1 MKYISFIAALALL
14 VTGTQSCTVRIDKNK
29 ALEMVRLFNQQTI
42 KASGVMAS
50 KEIKTEN
57 CHRLTVSNGI
67 DVEYIQDGK
76 NYLTINASD
85 NILPCIEV
93 IGNDGELTIGVKDS
107 ASYNSRIWNMDAKV
121 TVHGSVL
128 GSLDLKGSGDFTCK
142 ELSMPDDLVTIT
154 ITGSGTAEFGKILS
168 SEFSIDISGS
178 GSLDCEEIKT
188 GRCDAL
194 VRGSGDVD
202 FDKVNADVLTAS
214 VRGSGD
220 MDFDNVNVNSVEA
233 YITGS
238 GDISLVGKTG
248 KATYMVVG
256 SGDIDAA
263 KMKCGA
269 EPDITVTGSG
279 SVSYQ
284 TADGKIKSK

>member
-14 VTGTQSCTVRIDKNK
+14 VTGTQSCIVRIDKNK
-29 ALEMVRLFNQQTI
+29 ALEMVRLFNDYTI

-50 KEIKTEN
+50 KEIKTGN
-57 CHRLTVSNGI
+57 CHRLTASNGI
-67 DVEYIQDGK
+67 DVEYLQDGK
-76 NYLTINASD
+76 NFVTVNASD
-85 NILPCIEV
+85 NILPYIDVTE
-93 IGNDGELTIGVKDS
+93 NDGELTIGVKDS
-107 ASYNSRIWNMDAKV
+107 TSYNRIWNKDAKV
-121 TVHGSVL
+121 IVHGSVL

-142 ELSMPDDLVTIT
+142 ELSMPDDLVTIA
-154 ITGSGTAEFGKILS
+154 ITGSGTAEFGKILT

-188 GRCDAL
+188 GRMDAL
-194 VRGSGDVD
+194 VRGSGDVE
-202 FDKVNADVLTAS
+202 FDKVNADVLTSS

-220 MDFDNVNVNSVEA
+220 MDFDNVNVNSIEA

-238 GDISLVGKTG
+238 GGISLVGKTG

-284 TADGKIKSK
+284 AADGKIKSK

>member
-14 VTGTQSCTVRIDKNK
+14 VTGTQSCTFRIDKTK
-29 ALEMVRLFNQQTI
+29 ALEMVRLFNDYYI
-42 KASGVMAS
+42 KASGNKMT
-50 KEIKTEN
+50 KEIKIEN
-57 CHRLTVSNGI
+57 FHRLTVCDDI

-142 ELSMPDDLVTIT
+142 ELSMPDDLVTIA
-154 ITGSGTAEFGKILS
+154 ITGSGTAEFGKILT

-188 GRCDAL
+188 GRVDAL
-194 VRGSGDVD
+194 VRGSGDVE
-202 FDKVNADVLTAS
+202 FDKVNADVLTSS

>member
-14 VTGTQSCTVRIDKNK
+14 VTGTQSCTFRIDKTK
-29 ALEMVRLFNQQTI
+29 ALEMVRLFNDYTI
-42 KASGVMAS
+42 KASGNKMT

-57 CHRLTVSNGI
+57 CHRLTISNGI
-67 DVEYIQDGK
+67 YVEYLQDGK
-76 NYLTINASD
+76 NFVTVNASD
-85 NILPCIEV
+85 NILPYIDVTE
-93 IGNDGELTIGVKDS
+93 NDGELTIGVKDS

-121 TVHGSVL
+121 TVHGSAL

-142 ELSMPDDLVTIT
+142 ELSMPDDLVTIA
-154 ITGSGTAEFGKILS
+154 ITGSGTAEFGKILT
-168 SEFSIDISGS
+168 SEFGIDISGS

-188 GRCDAL
+188 GRMDAL
-194 VRGSGDVD
+194 VRGSSDVE

>member
-14 VTGTQSCTVRIDKNK
+14 VTGTQSCIVRIDKNN
-29 ALEMVRLFNQQTI
+29 ALEMVRLFNERTI

-67 DVEYIQDGK
+67 YVEYLQDGK
-76 NYLTINASD
+76 NFVTVNASD
-85 NILPCIEV
+85 NILPYIDVTE
-93 IGNDGELTIGVKDS
+93 NDGELTIGVKDS

-142 ELSMPDDLVTIT
+142 ELSMPDDLVTIA
-154 ITGSGTAEFGKILS
+154 ITG
-168 SEFSIDISGS
+168 
-178 GSLDCEEIKT
+178 
-188 GRCDAL
+188 RVDAL
-194 VRGSGDVD
+194 VRGSGDVE
-202 FDKVNADVLTAS
+202 FDKVNADVLTSS

>member
-14 VTGTQSCTVRIDKNK
+14 VTGTQSCIVRIDKNN
-29 ALEMVRLFNQQTI
+29 ALEMVRLFNERTI
-42 KASGVMAS
+42 KASGIMAS

-67 DVEYIQDGK
+67 YVEYLQDGK
-76 NYLTINASD
+76 NFVTVNASD
-85 NILPCIEV
+85 NILPYIDVTE
-93 IGNDGELTIGVKDS
+93 NDGELTIGVKDS
-107 ASYNSRIWNMDAKV
+107 ASYSRIWNMDAKV
-121 TVHGSVL
+121 TVHGSAL

-142 ELSMPDDLVTIT
+142 ELSMPDDLVTI
-154 ITGSGTAEFGKILS
+154 A
-168 SEFSIDISGS
+168 
-178 GSLDCEEIKT
+178 
-188 GRCDAL
+188 
-194 VRGSGDVD
+194 
-202 FDKVNADVLTAS
+202 
-214 VRGSGD
+214 
-220 MDFDNVNVNSVEA
+220 
-233 YITGS
+233 ITGS

>member
-1 MKYISFIAALALL
+1 
-14 VTGTQSCTVRIDKNK
+14 
-29 ALEMVRLFNQQTI
+29 
-42 KASGVMAS
+42 MAS
-50 KEIKTEN
+50 KEIKTGN

-67 DVEYIQDGK
+67 YVEYLQDGK
-76 NYLTINASD
+76 NFVTVNASD
-85 NILPCIEV
+85 NILPYIDV
-93 IGNDGELTIGVKDS
+93 IVNDGELTIGVKDS
-107 ASYNSRIWNMDAKV
+107 ASYNRIWNMDAKV
-121 TVHGSVL
+121 IVHGSAL
-128 GSLDLKGSGDFTCK
+128 ESLDLKGSGDFTCK
-142 ELSMPDDLVTIT
+142 ELSMPDDLVTIV
-154 ITGSGTAEFGKILS
+154 ITGSGTAEFGKILT

-188 GRCDAL
+188 GRVDAL
-194 VRGSGDVD
+194 VRGSGDVE

-238 GDISLVGKTG
+238 GGISLVGKTG

>member
-14 VTGTQSCTVRIDKNK
+14 VTGTQSCTFRIDKNK
-29 ALEMVRLFNQQTI
+29 ALEMVRLFNERTI

-50 KEIKTEN
+50 KEIKTGN
-57 CHRLTVSNGI
+57 CHRLTVSDDI

-121 TVHGSVL
+121 IVHGSAL

-142 ELSMPDDLVTIT
+142 ELSMPDDLVTIA
-154 ITGSGTAEFGKILS
+154 ITGSGTAEFGKILT

-188 GRCDAL
+188 GRVDAL
-194 VRGSGDVD
+194 VRGSGDVE
-202 FDKVNADVLTAS
+202 FDKVNADVLTSS

-220 MDFDNVNVNSVEA
+220 MDFDNVNVNSIEA

-284 TADGKIKSK
+284 AADGKIKSK